1 MHKDDIYEDLGYSI
15 RKRGEDEIEIRHSLL
30 DGYIRG
36 FFRALL
42 LAMFLLGSAIDINN
56 GLSPFQREIENF
68 ERKYEWT
75 FNSDILIKP
84 MYEDTVKFYNDPK
97 MIEKYKFSKPLETY
111 EEYKSSY
118 INEFHRYDYLSLYGT
133 IAFLTI
139 AVLLCFIPRPRGI
152 RVNRKKRLIYW
163 QSICDAHS
171 IAYVPETGDPL
182 SGLTY
187 SKFGLYAF
195 GGHKR
200 FSLQIWIKDYQS
212 KQKTTSFYGVYPMPN
227 PEHNTHILQTIRAYL
242 NEDKPEFLS
251 HIGNRYRISCFKPL
265 IFFCNAFTWGIPFRR
280 RKAEKAL
287 NKALDLWNSQNDTQK
302 NGWFNHIRKAQQAI
316 NKAHS
321 NENLDNKA

>member
-15 RKRGEDEIEIRHSLL
+15 KKCGEDEIEIRHSLL

-42 LAMFLLGSAIDINN
+42 LAMFLLGSAMDINN
-56 GLSPFQREIENF
+56 GLTPFQYEIKN
-68 ERKYEWT
+68 
-75 FNSDILIKP
+75 IK
-84 MYEDTVKFYNDPK
+84 EDYQWAFTPDVIVQPIYHRY
-97 MIEKYKFSKPLETY
+97 IEIVSKPNFFEEFPSEKFMNY
-111 EEYKSSY
+111 SEYKELYLEDHKWAKTWIYFYY
-118 INEFHRYDYLSLYGT
+118 ILG
-133 IAFLTI
+133 II
-139 AVLLCFIPRPRGI
+139 LCFLIFLPRPRGI

-163 QSICDAHS
+163 QSICGVHS

-280 RKAEKAL
+280 RKADKAL

-302 NGWFNHIRKAQQAI
+302 IGWFNHIRKAQQAI
-316 NKAHS
+316 NKAHTD
-321 NENLDNKA
+321 ENLDNKA

>member
-42 LAMFLLGSAIDINN
+42 LAMFLLGSAMDINN
-56 GLSPFQREIENF
+56 GLTPFQYEIKNLKDNF
-68 ERKYEWT
+68 EWT
-75 FNSDILIKP
+75 FNSDKKLFP
-84 MYEDTVKFYNDPK
+84 LYEKEMSMLK
-97 MIEKYKFSKPLETY
+97 KGIELGEYTGKLEKY
-111 EEYKSSY
+111 EEYKSLY
-118 INEFHRYDYLSLYGT
+118 INKYRKYAHLWTYFHIIWIFIIT
-133 IAFLTI
+133 FL
-139 AVLLCFIPRPRGI
+139 VFLPRPRGI
-152 RVNRKKRLIYW
+152 RINRKKRLIYW
-163 QSICDAHS
+163 QSICGAHS

-227 PEHNTHILQTIRAYL
+227 PEHNTHILQAIRAYL

-287 NKALDLWNSQNDTQK
+287 NNALALWNSQNDTQK
-302 NGWFNHIRKAQQAI
+302 IGWFNHIRKAQQAI
-316 NKAHS
+316 NKAHAD
-321 NENLDNKA
+321 ENLDNKA